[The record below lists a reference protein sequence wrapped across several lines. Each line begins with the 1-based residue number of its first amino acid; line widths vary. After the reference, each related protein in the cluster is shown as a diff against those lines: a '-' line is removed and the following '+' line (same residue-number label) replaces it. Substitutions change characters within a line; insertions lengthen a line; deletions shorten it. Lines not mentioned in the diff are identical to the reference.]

1 MPTGPVPHPTYTVR
15 LRGQTVQYT
24 IRRSPRAKHIRLTI
38 SQHDGV
44 VVTFPSRMRRYVN
57 PDDFIREKQDWVL
70 RHISKMGPAA
80 NASELVTG
88 SRVSIYG
95 NEYTVAILNCSAR
108 RPEIELTGSEL
119 RVALP
124 VGYKGEVK
132 DAVKEWIRGQAAPVI
147 QREAETLARE
157 IGVRYK
163 RLTIRDQRT
172 KWGSCS
178 RNGNLSFNWRLILFP
193 PDVLRYVVIHELCHL
208 KQFNH
213 STRFW
218 QLVERFDPTYTNSVE
233 WLKTNGVK
241 IEGALR

>member
-1 MPTGPVPHPTYTVR
+1 MPTAPVPHPVYTVR
-15 LRGQTVQYT
+15 LKGQTVSYT
-24 IRRSPRAKHIRLTI
+24 IRRSPRAKHIRITI
-38 SQHDGV
+38 SAHDGV

-57 PDDFIREKQDWVL
+57 PDDFLREKEDWVL
-70 RHISKMGPAA
+70 RHLSKMTPASGVA
-80 NASELVTG
+80 ELTSG

-95 NEYTVAILNCSAR
+95 REYTVAILNCSVR

-124 VGYKGEVK
+124 VDYNGRVK
-132 DAVKEWIRGQAAPVI
+132 DAVKEWIRRQAAPVI
-147 QREAETLARE
+147 QREAEELAE
-157 IGVRYK
+157 QIGVRYK

-213 STRFW
+213 SPRFW
-218 QLVERFDPTYTNSVE
+218 QLVEQFDPSYQRSIE
-233 WLKTNGVK
+233 WLRINGVQ